1 VWSSYSA
8 RQAAQL
14 IGLSESAVR
23 SCIRDGLVGVAT
35 DIPVQLTFRDLA
47 TLRLIKRLVDGGLPL
62 ANVRRELLRIAT
74 TLQGQSLSELPI
86 EVRGSTLVIRGSAA
100 AAVGQMDL
108 FAVPAPISSE
118 AGQLHTL
125 PVPLPATAEASNPVL
140 QPVPIVTADEW
151 FMRALELEDSDSRA
165 AIDAYRRGLRLRPDA
180 SESWVNLGRLLAEAS
195 DGAGAA
201 ECFRTAAELDP
212 NDATTHYNLGVVAQD
227 DGRESEAIMLYRR
240 AIELDPSLAEA
251 HYNLATLF
259 DQTGDP
265 RAAIRHINEYRKLT
279 KGPHRTL

>member
-1 VWSSYSA
+1 MWSSYSA

-35 DIPVQLTFRDLA
+35 DLPAQLSFRDLA
-47 TLRLIKRLVDGGLPL
+47 TLRLIKRLSEGGIPL
-62 ANVRRELLRIAT
+62 ATVRRELQRLGTA
-74 TLQGQSLSELPI
+74 LPPSQSLSELPI
-86 EVRGSTLVIRGSAA
+86 DVRGQRLVVRGSLAA
-100 AAVGQMDL
+100 SVGQLDL
-108 FAVPAPISSE
+108 FATPVIVE
-118 AGQLHTL
+118 AGQVHAL
-125 PVPLPATAEASNPVL
+125 PTVVVVAASNNLL
-140 QPVPIVTADEW
+140 QPVPLITADEW
-151 FMRALELEDSDSRA
+151 FIKALELEDSDPRA

-180 SESWVNLGRLLAEAS
+180 SESWVNLGRLLAENN

-201 ECFRTAAELDP
+201 DCFRTAAELDP
-212 NDATTHYNLGVVAQD
+212 SDATTHYNLGVVAQD
-227 DGRESEAIMLYRR
+227 EGRETEAITLYRR
-240 AIELDPSLAEA
+240 AIELDPQLAEA

-279 KGPHRTL
+279 KGR